1 MTLKVAIVTPFY
13 NTPVDWLKQCIE
25 SVKNQTY
32 SCYHI
37 LVSDGNAEDS
47 EDMKY
52 LMKSHQDISIIRL
65 PEPHNDYGDTPRAI
79 GSISAFRK
87 GFDAICWLDADNWFA
102 HNHVESLINLLKKT
116 KAPICTST
124 RYLCH
129 LNGEVLG
136 KCPEINPNGFIDTN
150 CYLVTKAVK
159 GIVSFWWMM
168 DDNHHVAGDR
178 VVFNTI
184 KKEKVLHRHTA
195 MPTVFYRTAFQVHYD
210 YFGVPHPPGSK
221 PNVKVQND

>member
-1 MTLKVAIVTPFY
+1 M
-13 NTPVDWLKQCIE
+13 
-25 SVKNQTY
+25 
-32 SCYHI
+32 
-37 LVSDGNAEDS
+37 SDGNAEDS

-65 PEPHNDYGDTPRAI
+65 PESHNDYGDTPRAI
-79 GSISAFRK
+79 GSISAFRQ
-87 GFDAICWLDADNWFA
+87 GLDAICWLDADNCFVP
-102 HNHVESLINLLKKT
+102 NHVESLVNLRLET
-116 KAPICTST
+116 QAPICTST

-136 KCPEINPNGFIDTN
+136 KCPEINPNRFIDTN
-150 CYLVTKAVK
+150 CYLVTQAVK

-184 KKEKVLHRHTA
+184 RKSFT
-195 MPTVFYRTAFQVHYD
+195 
-210 YFGVPHPPGSK
+210 
-221 PNVKVQND
+221 